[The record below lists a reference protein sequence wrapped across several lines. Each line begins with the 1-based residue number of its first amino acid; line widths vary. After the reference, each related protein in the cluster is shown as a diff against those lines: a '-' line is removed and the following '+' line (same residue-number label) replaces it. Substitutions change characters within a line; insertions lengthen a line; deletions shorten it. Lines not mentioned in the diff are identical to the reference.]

1 MVLVGVLNDQLN
13 QVLDQKW
20 SEHFSRLEAML
31 LARSREKTQPELTF
45 KTVIYSDEAS
55 TIWCSEVGRTFIQPA
70 QSGN

>member
-31 LARSREKTQPELTF
+31 LARSREDTARADLQDCDLL
-45 KTVIYSDEAS
+45 
-55 TIWCSEVGRTFIQPA
+55 G
-70 QSGN
+70 